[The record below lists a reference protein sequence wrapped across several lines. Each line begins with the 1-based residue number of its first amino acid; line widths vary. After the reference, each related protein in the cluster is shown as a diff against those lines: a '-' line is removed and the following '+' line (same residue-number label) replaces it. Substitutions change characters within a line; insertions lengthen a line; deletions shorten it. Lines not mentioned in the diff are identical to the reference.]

1 MLGRAGEPGRFVPA
15 LVLLLGLGCSCSHDR
30 AEAAAAPPQPTPA
43 SADTGKTN
51 TASAPGPAPS
61 ASTTSDASEATAAA
75 AEPAPPEPPEDMAR
89 IPAGPFTMGADS
101 GGEQDEHPAH
111 VVTLEAYWL
120 DKTEVT
126 NAAYRACMDAKVCR
140 PYKAG
145 PWATYGADRQFR
157 GDQQPVVGVSWDD
170 AKTFCEWKGK
180 RLPREA
186 EWEKAA
192 RGPGPGGGAED
203 RTFPWGNDS
212 PDSKKHGVWGR
223 QVTEAVGSYPQ
234 GAGPYGNLDMAG
246 NVWEWME
253 DYYDPYAYRRDTAD
267 KGVPGSCE
275 QIKATQ
281 DMLRREGMQGF
292 TGTNPIPEGCDRV
305 LRGGAFNY
313 HTRGLR
319 VTNRVHHPGS
329 WRLVMAGFRCA
340 QTEPTSGAS
349 AEKPGAEKAA
359 QKSIGD

>member
-1 MLGRAGEPGRFVPA
+1 MAA
-15 LVLLLGLGCSCSHDR
+15 AR
-30 AEAAAAPPQPTPA
+30 AEPP
-43 SADTGKTN
+43 
-51 TASAPGPAPS
+51 
-61 ASTTSDASEATAAA
+61 
-75 AEPAPPEPPEDMAR
+75 PPEPPADMTR

-111 VVTLEAYWL
+111 VVTLGAYWL

-126 NAAYRACMDAKVCR
+126 NAAYRECMTAKACR

-145 PWATYGADRQFR
+145 PWATYGADRAFR
-157 GDQQPVVGVSWDD
+157 GDQQPVVGVSWED

-180 RLPREA
+180 RLPTEA
-186 EWEKAA
+186 EFEKAA

-203 RTFPWGNDS
+203 RTFPWGNDK
-212 PDSKKHGVWGR
+212 PDGKKHGVWGR
-223 QVTEAVGSYPQ
+223 QVTENVGSYPE

-246 NVWEWME
+246 NVWEWMA

-267 KGVPGSCE
+267 RGVPGSCE
-275 QIKATQ
+275 QIRATQ
-281 DMLRREGMQGF
+281 DTLRREGMQGF

-319 VTNRVHHPGS
+319 VTNRVHHPGT

-340 QTEPTSGAS
+340 QTEP
-349 AEKPGAEKAA
+349 GAESPSTEETSEKRDAE
-359 QKSIGD
+359 

>member
-1 MLGRAGEPGRFVPA
+1 MRGQRAGSRRFVPTLA
-15 LVLLLGLGCSCSHDR
+15 LLLGLGCSCSHDR
-30 AEAAAAPPQPTPA
+30 TEAAAARPPA
-43 SADTGKTN
+43 
-51 TASAPGPAPS
+51 TASPTTKPPERVPPLV
-61 ASTTSDASEATAAA
+61 ASTPGDASEAVAAS
-75 AEPAPPEPPEDMAR
+75 AEPPAPPMPPPEMTR
-89 IPAGPFTMGADS
+89 VPAGPFTMGADS

-126 NAAYRACMDAKVCR
+126 NAAYRECMDAKVCR

-170 AKTFCEWKGK
+170 AKTYCEWRGK

-192 RGPGPGGGAED
+192 RGPGPGGAAAD

-223 QVTEAVGSYPQ
+223 QVTEAVGSYPD
-234 GAGPYGNLDMAG
+234 GAGPFGNFDMAG

-253 DYYDPYAYRRDTAD
+253 DYYDPYAYRRDTANR
-267 KGVPGSCE
+267 GVPGSCD

-292 TGTNPIPEGCDRV
+292 TGTNPIPEDCDRV

-340 QTEPTSGAS
+340 KTEPGQTTAKVEET
-349 AEKPGAEKAA
+349 AR
-359 QKSIGD
+359 KSESE